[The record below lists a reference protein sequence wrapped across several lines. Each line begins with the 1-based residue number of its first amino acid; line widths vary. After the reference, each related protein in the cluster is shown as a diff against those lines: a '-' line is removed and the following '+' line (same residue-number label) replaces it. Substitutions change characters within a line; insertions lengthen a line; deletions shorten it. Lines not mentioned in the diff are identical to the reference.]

1 MLEANLLGQLDSLV
15 VVPRTLPPVAGGI
28 FDLREAVQYVSACGF
43 RAGLGGEW
51 FEREPCASRFVDLV
65 DVPQQERADV
75 TRTVLQRGTVL
86 EQLAI
91 DPAGS
96 VERIAI
102 ERATCGPIHERS
114 PDLDMRA
121 AGVVADL
128 GRDGCRFAEQLLCA
142 ITLTEYERELRKE
155 QNNIAA
161 QDRVVCGLAERLF
174 AQRLGFS
181 YVTWIL
187 RQAQERSRAN
197 RPRRRVRNDR
207 FDLAT

>member
-1 MLEANLLGQLDSLV
+1 MPRAGDGELLVGATGDLQGTLGVSARRFNQSAESSVFCAVCEVRSKGMLEANLLGQLDSLV
-15 VVPRTLPPVAGGI
+15 VVTRTLAPVAGGI

-43 RAGLGGEW
+43 IARLGGDL

-96 VERIAI
+96 VERVAI

-121 AGVVADL
+121 AGVV
-128 GRDGCRFAEQLLCA
+128 
-142 ITLTEYERELRKE
+142 
-155 QNNIAA
+155 
-161 QDRVVCGLAERLF
+161 
-174 AQRLGFS
+174 
-181 YVTWIL
+181 
-187 RQAQERSRAN
+187 
-197 RPRRRVRNDR
+197 
-207 FDLAT
+207 